1 MKDKDYE
8 LSTEPKPSH
17 EWRIEN
23 QCGWL
28 HVTNGLGGYLVRD
41 RELANIM
48 LDMEI
53 KGIKP
58 SPGCELNPLVKELKD
73 SES

>member
-8 LSTEPKPSH
+8 LSTEPKPAH

-41 RELANIM
+41 KEVADFM
-48 LDMEI
+48 LNMEMN
-53 KGIKP
+53 KNKP
-58 SPGCELNPLVKELKD
+58 NP
-73 SES
+73 